1 MSLFE
6 GYFKT
11 VQYKKERPDDDDF
24 PLDVRLRDE
33 RELLGIYLSGHVLD
47 DYREELRKSTT
58 PIGEIESM
66 AGGRMVSVGGRV
78 MSVKEIRTRNG
89 EPMAFV
95 TIEDFTGSIETILF
109 PRVFSRVRGMLSQDS
124 VVVIKGRVQE
134 QEETRRII
142 GEDLRFLER
151 HKS

>member
-1 MSLFE
+1 M
-6 GYFKT
+6 T
-11 VQYKKERPDDDDF
+11 QYKKGRREDEDF

-47 DYREELRKSTT
+47 DYRDELRKSTV
-58 PIGEIESM
+58 PIGEIDSV

-78 MSVKEIRTRNG
+78 ASIKEIRTRAG

-95 TIEDFTGSIETILF
+95 TIEDFTGSIEIILF
-109 PRVFSRVRGMLSQDS
+109 PRVFSQVRSTLSQDS
-124 VVVIKGRVQE
+124 VVVVKGRVQE

-142 GEDLRFLER
+142 GESVRLLER
-151 HKS
+151 QED